1 MTAIFEQK
9 KTVTNLP
16 TSIKIASRVSMAGK
30 FKRSTGSVFI
40 ANMLTKQKRINEK
53 PDKQQEQD
61 LSSIFG
67 H

>member
-9 KTVTNLP
+9 KMVTNSP

-40 ANMLTKQKRINEK
+40 ANILTKQKWINEK

-61 LSSIFG
+61 LSNMFC